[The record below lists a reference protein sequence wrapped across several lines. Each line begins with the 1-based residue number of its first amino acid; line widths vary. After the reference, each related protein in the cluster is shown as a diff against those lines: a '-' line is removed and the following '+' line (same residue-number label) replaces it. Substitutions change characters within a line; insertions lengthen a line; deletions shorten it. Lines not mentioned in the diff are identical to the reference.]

1 MRERETV
8 SVLRV
13 REKKRERGDQNEE
26 YSERATQRR
35 SILQRERVRD
45 VGREREMPS
54 GGALSVEAFQ
64 LSQIAVWVSVLRSRF
79 PLIFKDFFF
88 SAFQDFF
95 SSKVDPRVQRSTKA
109 SDSFQRRLNLKRKSV
124 RRLPELS
131 FTFWLKWTHVV
142 FHLGDI

>member
-1 MRERETV
+1 
-8 SVLRV
+8 
-13 REKKRERGDQNEE
+13 
-26 YSERATQRR
+26 
-35 SILQRERVRD
+35 
-45 VGREREMPS
+45 MPS

-88 SAFQDFF
+88 FAFQDFF
-95 SSKVDPRVQRSTKA
+95 SSKVDPRVRRSTKA

-142 FHLGDI
+142 FYLGDI

>member
-13 REKKRERGDQNEE
+13 REKKREREAIKTKSTVRE
-26 YSERATQRR
+26 QRNV
-35 SILQRERVRD
+35 EAYFKE
-45 VGREREMPS
+45 RERERCQAA
-54 GGALSVEAFQ
+54 ALSQSKRF
-64 LSQIAVWVSVLRSRF
+64 SSLRSRF
-79 PLIFKDFFF
+79 GSPFSVLASLSFSKIFF

-142 FHLGDI
+142 FYL